1 MSKSFCERKKTIL
14 QTNNTTINKMNS
26 FHVMEVKGKAELNML
41 WLLDTQ
47 GVIRDYFSSTGEW
60 EAS

>member
-1 MSKSFCERKKTIL
+1 
-14 QTNNTTINKMNS
+14 MNS